1 MVLDQLII
9 PWCIFFFILNTCLLG
24 IVLLLLWEILSWSP
38 SGVRRWNTFR
48 KTLNILSSLAHV
60 PTSIILCIWFANLPK
75 IVFSYLEAWQQHH
88 ARQKTERYFN
98 IGITRFQL
106 TPFSDSCKIHYF
118 TSIIISFIKNL
129 RLYSEKMFSMLKEN
143 KGRNEGWF
151 SLIKWQT
158 FGKSWAK

>member
-9 PWCIFFFILNTCLLG
+9 PWCIFFLILNTCLLG
-24 IVLLLLWEILSWSP
+24 IVLILLWEILSWSP

-88 ARQKTERYFN
+88 ARQKTKRYFN
-98 IGITRFQL
+98 IGITWFQL
-106 TPFSDSCKIHYF
+106 TVFSDSCKIHYF
-118 TSIIISFIKNL
+118 TSIISFIKK
-129 RLYSEKMFSMLKEN
+129 SSF
-143 KGRNEGWF
+143 
-151 SLIKWQT
+151 I
-158 FGKSWAK
+158 FGKKVLNVERK